1 MSEDS
6 LVALGIDV
14 GTTYTSAAACSGGQ
28 TSLLDVDGRSTTMP
42 SVVLADSGGQVVVG
56 RAALARGATDPVR
69 LAREFKRRIGD
80 PEPVLLAGAPWTP
93 ASLTARL
100 IERVLSVATAQLG
113 RPPDRVALTH
123 PARWGPYKTDVMV
136 EAAGIAGVDEPLL
149 LAEPAAAALFYASTR
164 ELPSGATIAVYDFG
178 GGTFDTAVVRVD
190 GTSCEVI
197 GRPDGL
203 DRFGGIDIDAA
214 VLSHVRASLGGS
226 LDDLDPT
233 DVGNL
238 AAMRRLRDD
247 CATAKEAL
255 STDLDAVV
263 PVVFPHLTTEVRIT
277 RRELDE
283 MVAPVLHDTIVTVH
297 RTLASAGVELDDLH
311 TVLLVGGSSQ
321 MPVVSR
327 LVTETLGRPVSIDTH
342 PKHSIASGAALAAAQ
357 GFARRTSTV
366 QATGGPATLAAPSG
380 ATAATD
386 EQGPVGP
393 QRNTRRGWRWAAAGV
408 VALTVIGGFAA
419 TRSNGANDR
428 STTSD
433 EATSSLAPSTPTE
446 PAVSSRETQTST
458 ATAAPATSP
467 TATSAGVAVSSTA
480 TPPTGGTVTAS
491 STVILEAAAGPLTV
505 VFDAVEVD
513 ADTGGVVVQWHLT
526 GTAPPELSLEGVGA
540 NFHYDTQPSASAGLN
555 APDFGFF
562 PGIFYNARIPRFSVP
577 PKAGTD
583 DEAATRLCGIVA
595 DADYN
600 IIDPSSFACVD
611 LP

>member
-1 MSEDS
+1 MSETS
-6 LVALGIDV
+6 GVAIGIDV

-42 SVVLADSGGQVVVG
+42 SVVFADSGGQVVVG

-100 IERVLSVATAQLG
+100 IERVLSVATTQLG

-136 EAAGIAGVDEPLL
+136 EAAGIAGVDQPLL

-214 VLSHVRASLGGS
+214 VLSHVRATLGGS

-297 RTLASAGVELDDLH
+297 RTLASASVELDDLH

-357 GFARRTSTV
+357 GFARHTSTV

-380 ATAATD
+380 ATAVAD

-393 QRNTRRGWRWAAAGV
+393 QRSTRRGWRWAAAGV
-408 VALTVIGGFAA
+408 VALAGIGGFAA
-419 TRSNGANDR
+419 TRSSGTNDR

-433 EATSSLAPSTPTE
+433 EATSSLAPSTLTE
-446 PAVSSRETQTST
+446 PAVSSRESQTST

-467 TATSAGVAVSSTA
+467 TVASTGVAVSSTA
-480 TPPTGGTVTAS
+480 APPTGGTVTAS
-491 STVILEAAAGPLTV
+491 SAVILEAAPGPLTV

-513 ADTGGVVVQWHLT
+513 AVTGGVVVQWHLT

-555 APDFGFF
+555 ATDFGFF
-562 PGIFYNARIPRFSVP
+562 PGIFYNARIARFSVP